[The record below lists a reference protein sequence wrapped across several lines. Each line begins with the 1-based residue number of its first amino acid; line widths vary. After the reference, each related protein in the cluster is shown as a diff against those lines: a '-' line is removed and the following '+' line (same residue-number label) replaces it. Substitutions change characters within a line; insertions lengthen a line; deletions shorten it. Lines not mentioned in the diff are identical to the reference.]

1 LEECWSIH
9 NDNKNKNTTNLF
21 QKVAVLKL
29 VKECNEAIFRLTS
42 ERPTVMAIQDIANR
56 ANRLGI
62 EYDNSRSPSLPPSEE
77 QQIRNYIRS
86 MFIHLINN
94 LQIQQQIQMQT

>member
-9 NDNKNKNTTNLF
+9 NDNKNKNTTNHF

-42 ERPTVMAIQDIANR
+42 ERHTVMAIQDITDR
-56 ANRLGI
+56 ATRLGI
-62 EYDNSRSPSLPPSEE
+62 DTGNNSNESESE
-77 QQIRNYIRS
+77 LS
-86 MFIHLINN
+86 
-94 LQIQQQIQMQT
+94 